1 MRRTVHELGSGPDVL
16 MVNGWRCPPHAW
28 AGLDRAVAR
37 AGYRV
42 TSPEPPHPVLGG
54 GPVAVADW
62 LAARWGR
69 RRDPPHAVIGYSLGA
84 QAALMLVSRL
94 PRPPARL
101 VLLAPLV
108 VPVNG
113 PRWLPHPWRQVADI
127 PVIARMLLRAGRA
140 TVRGVPRPRS
150 DGAVSVPRF
159 LTTVTRSILAAPVRS
174 SVAGLAAA
182 MAFDLR
188 PQAVGVQVPT
198 LIIAGEHD
206 FMSPAAGAVMLADA
220 LGDAARLLVVPEAGH
235 FMHLEDPTVTI
246 PPILRH
252 LTAA

>member
-1 MRRTVHELGSGPDVL
+1 MRRTVHEIGSGPHVL

-28 AGLDRAVAR
+28 AGLDMAVAG

-42 TSPEPPHPVLGG
+42 TCLEPPHPVLGG

-62 LAARWGR
+62 LAREWAH
-69 RRDPPHAVIGYSLGA
+69 RDAPHAVIGYSLGA
-84 QAALMLVSRL
+84 QAALLLTLRL
-94 PRPPARL
+94 PRPPTRL

-108 VPVNG
+108 VPVGG
-113 PRWLPHPWRQVADI
+113 PAWLPLPWRQVADL

-140 TVRGVPRPRS
+140 TLRGVPKPRW
-150 DGAVSVPRF
+150 DGTVSVPSF
-159 LTTVTRSILAAPVRS
+159 LTTVTRSILSAPIRS
-174 SVAGLAAA
+174 SVSGLAAA

-188 PQAVGVQVPT
+188 PEATRVRVPT
-198 LIIAGEHD
+198 LVISGEHD

-220 LGDAARLLVVPEAGH
+220 LGDAARLLVVPGAGH

-246 PPILRH
+246 PPILDH
-252 LTAA
+252 LEPA